1 MKTWFDWMEQ
11 YHLPCPQAD
20 GAQDGESERILTL
33 TRSKLGLQETAP
45 KGSAAAARP
54 TVRRTLPLRWCS
66 ASALEPLPPVCIH
79 GMPWRISLVQTGS
92 RPRGWACPARG
103 WR

>member
-33 TRSKLGLQETAP
+33 TRSKLGLQETTP

-54 TVRRTLPLRWCS
+54 TVRRTRRLWVL
-66 ASALEPLPPVCIH
+66 AAAAALVLIGIITFVHQRKVKKRLEKLNEQEKE
-79 GMPWRISLVQTGS
+79 RNQT
-92 RPRGWACPARG
+92 
-103 WR
+103 